1 MESFHEVAFKKG
13 EELNHWLLVS
23 AFIFFCVFVVMSGF
37 VIVPIVVGVQRN
49 KVMILSIYFD
59 LPMVEIKA
67 VHQRCF
73 DFLCKIDDERRNEAL
88 MMQAQDENHQGADGQ
103 NNDDSAVGHE
113 MDESQDQSVF
123 TKREGNTNRKLVEKA
138 EFNRKKKGTTM

>member
-37 VIVPIVVGVQRN
+37 VIFPIVVGVQRN

-73 DFLCKIDDERRNEAL
+73 EFLCKIDDERRNEAL
-88 MMQAQDENHQGADGQ
+88 MMQAQDENH
-103 NNDDSAVGHE
+103 
-113 MDESQDQSVF
+113 
-123 TKREGNTNRKLVEKA
+123 
-138 EFNRKKKGTTM
+138 

>member
-1 MESFHEVAFKKG
+1 MEEFHEVAFKKA

-37 VIVPIVVGVQRN
+37 VIFPIVVGVQRN

-59 LPMVEIKA
+59 LPMEEIKA

-73 DFLCKIDDERRNEAL
+73 EFLCKIDDERRNEAL
-88 MMQAQDENHQGADGQ
+88 MMQAQDGDH
-103 NNDDSAVGHE
+103 
-113 MDESQDQSVF
+113 
-123 TKREGNTNRKLVEKA
+123 
-138 EFNRKKKGTTM
+138 

>member
-1 MESFHEVAFKKG
+1 MQDFNDTAFKRG

-37 VIVPIVVGVQRN
+37 VIFPIVVGVQRN

-59 LPMVEIKA
+59 LPMAEIRA

-73 DFLCKIDDERRNEAL
+73 EFLCKIDDERRNEAI
-88 MMQAQDENHQGADGQ
+88 MMAAHEDQ
-103 NNDDSAVGHE
+103 NNNNHDNAA
-113 MDESQDQSVF
+113 DELAAAADPNQS
-123 TKREGNTNRKLVEKA
+123 
-138 EFNRKKKGTTM
+138 

>member
-37 VIVPIVVGVQRN
+37 VIFPIVVGVQRN

-59 LPMVEIKA
+59 LPMEEIKA

-73 DFLCKIDDERRNEAL
+73 EFLCKIDDERRNEAL
-88 MMQAQDENHQGADGQ
+88 MMQA
-103 NNDDSAVGHE
+103 
-113 MDESQDQSVF
+113 
-123 TKREGNTNRKLVEKA
+123 
-138 EFNRKKKGTTM
+138 